1 MRVGALG
8 LCAAAV
14 LAIAVAGP
22 ATAQQRVVMIGD
34 QAADGRIVV
43 RHIYR
48 CDGCGPRRQERAGH
62 WQRRQTRPTVDYGQ
76 AIPVYQPPLF
86 THPGHVVP
94 AVPVRPRSGSYAVTG
109 GPMSREAQRRDGYGS
124 TGAMPRIISIPRGG
138 PRRD

>member
-1 MRVGALG
+1 MRVGTLV
-8 LCAAAV
+8 LCATAI
-14 LAIAVAGP
+14 LAIAGMTP
-22 ATAQQRVVMIGD
+22 AVAQQRVVMIGD

-62 WQRRQTRPTVDYGQ
+62 WHSYQPRPAVDYGQ

-109 GPMSREAQRRDGYGS
+109 APMSREAQRREGYGA
-124 TGAMPRIISIPRGG
+124 TGATPRIITIPPGG
-138 PRRD
+138 ARRD